1 MEGHPMTAITL
12 RTFTGET
19 SEASAAR
26 MEALRSALHGGLAL
40 PGDYGY
46 DQARTIWNAMV
57 DRRPGLVIRAA
68 DTSDVSQSINF
79 AREHGAVLSVRGGGH
94 QIAGYAVN
102 DGGILLDL
110 SQMRAVR
117 VDPAARCAQVGPGAT
132 LGDFDRCAQS
142 FGLATPTGINSTT
155 GIAGLTLGG
164 GFGWITRKFGMT
176 IDNLLSAEMV
186 TADGQVRRVSVTE
199 TPDLFWA
206 IRGGGGNFGVV
217 TSFEF
222 QLHPVGPDVLCGLVV
237 HPLDAAPQL
246 LRQYDEIAN
255 TAADELTVWA
265 VLRRAPPL
273 PFIPVEWHGREV
285 LAFAACYCGDVRD
298 GETALAELRGLGQ
311 PIAGAVG
318 PQPFAQWQTTFDPL
332 LTPGARNY
340 WKSHDFMDLSEAMVG
355 ALLAG
360 VSKLP
365 SPECEVFIGHL
376 GGAMAK
382 VPVEATAYPQRQS
395 HFVMNVHTR
404 WREQADDAACIAWA
418 RQLFDATAPYAAGSV
433 YVNFIPD
440 DEVSRVS
447 AAYGP
452 NMQRLAQIKHCYDP
466 TNLFRMNHNIAPA
479 SSASAAA

>member
-12 RTFTGET
+12 RTLTGKT
-19 SEASAAR
+19 TEASAAR
-26 MEALRSALHGGLAL
+26 IEALRSMLHGGLAL
-40 PGDYGY
+40 PGDHAY
-46 DQARTIWNAMV
+46 DEARTIWNAMV
-57 DRRPGLVIRAA
+57 DRRPSLVIRAA
-68 DTSDVSQSINF
+68 DASDVSQSVSL

-110 SQMRAVR
+110 SQMRSVR

-142 FGLATPTGINSTT
+142 FGLATPTGVNSTT

-164 GFGWITRKFGMT
+164 GFGWITRRFGMT
-176 IDNLLSAEMV
+176 IDNLLSAEVV
-186 TADGQVRRVSVTE
+186 TADGQALRVSATE

-217 TSFEF
+217 TSFEY
-222 QLHPVGPDVLCGLVV
+222 QLHPVGPDVLCGLIV

-246 LRQYDEIAN
+246 LRRYNEIAN
-255 TAADELTVWA
+255 TASDELTVWA

-273 PFIPVEWHGREV
+273 PFIPVEWHGKEV
-285 LAFAACYCGDVRD
+285 LGFAACYCGDVRD

-311 PIAGAVG
+311 PIAAAVG
-318 PQPFAQWQTTFDPL
+318 PQPFAQWQTAFDPL

-340 WKSHDFMDLSEAMVG
+340 WPWSELCWPAFG
-355 ALLAG
+355 
-360 VSKLP
+360 KLP
-365 SPECEVFIGHL
+365 SPECEVFIAHL
-376 GGAMAK
+376 GGAMAR

-404 WREQADDAACIAWA
+404 WREQADDAGCIAWA
-418 RQLFDATAPYAAGSV
+418 RELFDATAPYAAGSV
-433 YVNFIPD
+433 YVNFMPD
-440 DEVSRVS
+440 DEVGRVS

-452 NMQRLAQIKHCYDP
+452 NIQRLAQIKHRYDP

-479 SSASAAA
+479 SSA

>member
-1 MEGHPMTAITL
+1 MTAISLKTL
-12 RTFTGET
+12 TGET
-19 SEASAAR
+19 TEASAAR
-26 MEALRSALHGGLAL
+26 IEALRSTLHGGLAL
-40 PGDYGY
+40 PGDHGY
-46 DQARTIWNAMV
+46 DEARTIWNAMV
-57 DRRPGLVIRAA
+57 DRRPSLVIRAA
-68 DTSDVSQSINF
+68 DASDVSQSVNL

-110 SQMRAVR
+110 SQMRSVQ

-176 IDNLLSAEMV
+176 IDNLLSAEVV
-186 TADGQVRRVSVTE
+186 TADGQARRVSATE

-222 QLHPVGPDVLCGLVV
+222 QLHPVGPDVLCGLIV

-246 LRQYDEIAN
+246 LRQYDKIAN

-273 PFIPVEWHGREV
+273 PFIPVEWHGKEV
-285 LAFAACYCGDVRD
+285 LAFAACYCGDVKD
-298 GETALAELRGLGQ
+298 GETALAEVRGLGQ
-311 PIAGAVG
+311 TVAEAVG
-318 PQPFAQWQTTFDPL
+318 TQPFAHWQTTFDPL

-340 WKSHDFMDLSEAMVG
+340 WKSHDFMDLSDAMVE
-355 ALLAG
+355 ALMAG
-360 VSKLP
+360 VRKLP

-382 VPVEATAYPQRQS
+382 VSAEATAYPQRQS

-440 DEVSRVS
+440 DEVGRVS

-452 NMQRLAQIKHCYDP
+452 NMQRLAQIKHRYDP

>member
-1 MEGHPMTAITL
+1 M
-12 RTFTGET
+12 
-19 SEASAAR
+19 
-26 MEALRSALHGGLAL
+26 
-40 PGDYGY
+40 
-46 DQARTIWNAMV
+46 
-57 DRRPGLVIRAA
+57 
-68 DTSDVSQSINF
+68 
-79 AREHGAVLSVRGGGH
+79 
-94 QIAGYAVN
+94 
-102 DGGILLDL
+102 
-110 SQMRAVR
+110 
-117 VDPAARCAQVGPGAT
+117 
-132 LGDFDRCAQS
+132 
-142 FGLATPTGINSTT
+142 
-155 GIAGLTLGG
+155 
-164 GFGWITRKFGMT
+164 
-176 IDNLLSAEMV
+176 
-186 TADGQVRRVSVTE
+186 
-199 TPDLFWA
+199 
-206 IRGGGGNFGVV
+206 
-217 TSFEF
+217 
-222 QLHPVGPDVLCGLVV
+222 
-237 HPLDAAPQL
+237 
-246 LRQYDEIAN
+246 
-255 TAADELTVWA
+255 
-265 VLRRAPPL
+265 
-273 PFIPVEWHGREV
+273 
-285 LAFAACYCGDVRD
+285 
-298 GETALAELRGLGQ
+298 ALAELRGLGQ

-332 LTPGARNY
+332 LTPGARNC

-376 GGAMAK
+376 GAAMAK